1 MTSQN
6 RLSRFS
12 HNLLITVCLVVSTAL
27 AFALYV
33 RSRVDITHAH
43 ELRYLSFQLADE
55 LRQSSDDLT
64 RMVRTYV
71 VTGDP
76 VYKKYYQDILDIRN
90 GKKPRPEEYQHIY
103 WDMVTANAKPLHL
116 GSRQPIALLEL
127 MRQAGVVEQ
136 EFRKLAEAKA
146 NSDGL
151 TAAEFEAMKLVESGG
166 PAAGAKARMMLYD
179 DKYHQAKAAIMKPI
193 DEFYELLDKRTLDTV
208 HAAESSATILRYISI
223 ALGLGLMFMLWR
235 TYTTL
240 RDTLGGGVDEVYA
253 QIAKIGSGDF
263 SSAISGIKVND
274 GLENSVLGWLSET
287 QVKLNDI
294 ERERKRKE
302 GEFRTLIQTSLDGFW
317 INDFSGRILDVN
329 EALCQMLGY
338 TREEFLRLQVRD
350 FEASEAPEETAAHIQ
365 KIIRTGSDR
374 FQTRQRRKDGA
385 VIDVEAS
392 AQYSAELG
400 ERIFSFIRD
409 ITERK
414 RAEES
419 LHRIEWMLTEQPAA
433 APEAPQIGQA
443 YGDLTPLNTSRVI
456 LDAVGHELLADI
468 VADFMRVLETSSAIY
483 EKNGDYANGIFA
495 SGWCKFMDMA
505 SRNLCGTPDNRA
517 ALSGGKWLCHESC
530 WNEASLKSIET
541 GSPADIECAGGIH
554 LYAVPI
560 RAGDEIVGSI
570 NVGYGDPPKE
580 PARLQELSTK
590 YAISVEELRREA
602 EAYETRPPFIIELA
616 KNRLHV
622 AARLIGEI
630 VQRKRAEEKIHQLNA
645 ELEQRVAARTA
656 QLKAANTDL
665 ENFSYS
671 VSHDLR
677 APLRAIDGFASI
689 LREDYAP
696 RLDDEGKRLFK
707 VVSDNAQKMGQLI
720 DDILAFSRAGR
731 SELQLITLDMNV
743 LVQQVWQ
750 ELEPQR
756 AGRAIELRLA
766 PLPSASGDPAAV
778 RQVLENLLDNA
789 VKFTRG
795 REAAV
800 IEVAGHR
807 EGDENIYSI
816 RDNGAGFDMAYVA
829 KLFGL
834 FQRLHGMEEF
844 EGTGVG
850 LAIVKRFITKLGGRV
865 WAEGKTGEGATFWFT
880 LPAETIA
887 E

>member
-1 MTSQN
+1 MDE
-6 RLSRFS
+6 
-12 HNLLITVCLVVSTAL
+12 ST
-27 AFALYV
+27 
-33 RSRVDITHAH
+33 T
-43 ELRYLSFQLADE
+43 QPP
-55 LRQSSDDLT
+55 QS
-64 RMVRTYV
+64 
-71 VTGDP
+71 P
-76 VYKKYYQDILDIRN
+76 
-90 GKKPRPEEYQHIY
+90 
-103 WDMVTANAKPLHL
+103 TAI
-116 GSRQPIALLEL
+116 Q
-127 MRQAGVVEQ
+127 
-136 EFRKLAEAKA
+136 
-146 NSDGL
+146 
-151 TAAEFEAMKLVESGG
+151 G
-166 PAAGAKARMMLYD
+166 PG
-179 DKYHQAKAAIMKPI
+179 
-193 DEFYELLDKRTLDTV
+193 E
-208 HAAESSATILRYISI
+208 IS
-223 ALGLGLMFMLWR
+223 
-235 TYTTL
+235 
-240 RDTLGGGVDEVYA
+240 V
-253 QIAKIGSGDF
+253 
-263 SSAISGIKVND
+263 
-274 GLENSVLGWLSET
+274 
-287 QVKLNDI
+287 
-294 ERERKRKE
+294 ERKRE
-302 GEFRTLIQTSLDGFW
+302 ESEYRTLIQTSLDGFW

-338 TREEFLRLQVRD
+338 TREELLRMSIPD
-350 FEASEAPEETAAHIQ
+350 IEAAEAPEETAAHIQ

-385 VIDVEAS
+385 VIDMEAS
-392 AQYSAELG
+392 VQYMAELG
-400 ERIFSFIRD
+400 ERFFCFIRD

-419 LHRIEWMLTEQPAA
+419 LRRIEWMLIERPVA
-433 APEAPQIGQA
+433 APETPQIGQT

-468 VADFMRVLETSSAIY
+468 VNDFMHILETSSAVY

-505 SRNLCGTPDNRA
+505 SRNLCGTQDNRA
-517 ALSGGKWLCHESC
+517 ALCGGKWLCHESC

-541 GSPADIECAGGIH
+541 GQPADIECAGGIH

-570 NVGYGDPPKE
+570 NVGYGDPPKD
-580 PARLQELSTK
+580 PARLQELATQ
-590 YAISVEELRREA
+590 YGISVEELRREA

-616 KNRLHV
+616 KNRLTV

-630 VQRKRAEEKIHQLNA
+630 VQRKRAEESLRASDEFKSSMIDNSNDCIKVIDREGVLKYMSLGGQKLLEIEDINKYLGKSWVDFWNEEDRKAVRVAISTATQGEIGRFKAYSPSERGTPKWWDVVITPIRDATGTVNTLLAVSRDITEHKRAEQKINQLNA
-645 ELEQRVAARTA
+645 ELEQRVVERTA
-656 QLKAANTDL
+656 QLQAANADL

-689 LREDYAP
+689 LREDYAS

-707 VVSDNAQKMGQLI
+707 VVSDNAKKMGQLI

-731 SELQLITLDMNV
+731 SELHLTTLDMNA

-750 ELEPQR
+750 EIEPQR
-756 AGRAIELRLA
+756 AGRAIEFRLA

-795 REAAV
+795 REPAV

-816 RDNGAGFDMAYVA
+816 RDNGAGFDMAYVT

-865 WAEGKTGEGATFWFT
+865 WAEGKTW
-880 LPAETIA
+880 
-887 E
+887 

>member
-1 MTSQN
+1 MDEPTAHTPK
-6 RLSRFS
+6 S
-12 HNLLITVCLVVSTAL
+12 H
-27 AFALYV
+27 
-33 RSRVDITHAH
+33 THK
-43 ELRYLSFQLADE
+43 LDE
-55 LRQSSDDLT
+55 N
-64 RMVRTYV
+64 
-71 VTGDP
+71 P
-76 VYKKYYQDILDIRN
+76 V
-90 GKKPRPEEYQHIY
+90 
-103 WDMVTANAKPLHL
+103 
-116 GSRQPIALLEL
+116 
-127 MRQAGVVEQ
+127 
-136 EFRKLAEAKA
+136 
-146 NSDGL
+146 
-151 TAAEFEAMKLVESGG
+151 
-166 PAAGAKARMMLYD
+166 
-179 DKYHQAKAAIMKPI
+179 
-193 DEFYELLDKRTLDTV
+193 
-208 HAAESSATILRYISI
+208 
-223 ALGLGLMFMLWR
+223 
-235 TYTTL
+235 
-240 RDTLGGGVDEVYA
+240 
-253 QIAKIGSGDF
+253 
-263 SSAISGIKVND
+263 
-274 GLENSVLGWLSET
+274 
-287 QVKLNDI
+287 
-294 ERERKRKE
+294 EREK
-302 GEFRTLIQTSLDGFW
+302 GVYRTLIEASLDGFCMA
-317 INDFSGRILDVN
+317 DLSGRILDVN
-329 EALCQMLGY
+329 EAYCRMLGY

-350 FEASEAPEETAAHIQ
+350 FEVFESPEETAAHFQ
-365 KIIRTGSDR
+365 KFIRTGSDR

-392 AQYSAELG
+392 VQYVAELG
-400 ERIFSFIRD
+400 ERIFSFIRDITELKRTEDLLWASEAFKSSMIENSNDCIKVLSSDGLLKYMSEGGQRLLEIEDITKYLDKSWIEFWNGEDQKAAREAVSKAAQGEIGKFQGYSPSERGTPKWWDIVITPIREADGAVNTLLAVSRD

-468 VADFMRVLETSSAIY
+468 VADFMRILETSSAIY

-495 SGWCKFMDMA
+495 SGWCKLMDLA

-517 ALSGGKWLCHESC
+517 ALCGGKWLCHESC

-541 GSPADIECAGGIH
+541 GSPVDIECAGGIH

-630 VQRKRAEEKIHQLNA
+630 VQRKRAEEKIRQLNA
-645 ELEQRVAARTA
+645 ELEQRVIQRTA
-656 QLKAANTDL
+656 QLQTANTDL

-689 LREDYAP
+689 LREDYAS
-696 RLDDEGKRLFK
+696 RLDEEGLRLFK

-731 SELQLITLDMNV
+731 SELQLITLDMNT

-756 AGRAIELRLA
+756 AGRVIEFRLA
-766 PLPSASGDPAAV
+766 PLPSASGDLAAV

-807 EGDENIYSI
+807 EGGEIIYSV

-850 LAIVKRFITKLGGRV
+850 LAIAKRFIMKLGGRV
-865 WAEGKTGEGATFWFT
+865 WAEGKTGEGATFWFS
-880 LPAETIA
+880 LPAEVQQT
-887 E
+887 ESCRLG